1 MEPTGLAYIAVGLI
15 LGSIIGWI
23 LSSQKMNIKIIRS
36 EERLAANME
45 GKDTMRAEFQSMAV
59 EVAKDS
65 NAAFLVLAEQRL
77 GKVHAETEKDLEAR
91 KREVNDLVAPIK
103 EQLEKLSKSNS
114 DLENNRIGAYEG
126 IKRHLD
132 NLDRNTRSL
141 GIRADNLTE
150 ALTGSSQT
158 RGNWGEVK
166 LRRLLEIAG
175 MTEHVDFFE
184 QETTDNARPDF
195 VIRLPN
201 SGTIPVDSKAIGK
214 KFFEAIENAS
224 DDEKSLLI
232 MEHASGMRKT
242 AKKLGEKSYQD
253 KLEGNIDYVV
263 MWVPS
268 EALLAAA
275 FAADPD
281 LHEYALSN
289 SVLIATPVTML
300 ALLRTVAIYWQQQT
314 LADGAKEI
322 YDVSREMYK
331 RTQVFME
338 HVIKIGSNLDG
349 AGKAYNSAM
358 SSYQRRILP
367 QGKKL
372 EELQVSDTL
381 QSSLPAPVEFTNA
394 PGSES
399 EDS

>member
-1 MEPTGLAYIAVGLI
+1 MEITGLAYISLGLF
-15 LGSIIGWI
+15 LGGIIGWM
-23 LSSQKMNIKIIRS
+23 LSKEKMSTMIIRS
-36 EERLAANME
+36 EERLAANIE
-45 GKDTMRAEFQSMAV
+45 GKDTMRAEFQSMAL

-65 NAAFLVLAEQRL
+65 NAAFLDLAEQRL
-77 GKVHAETEKDLEAR
+77 GKVQAETEKDLVAR
-91 KREVNDLVAPIK
+91 KKEVDDLVSPLK
-103 EQLEKLSKSNS
+103 EQLEKLAKSNL
-114 DLENNRIGAYEG
+114 DLEKNRIGAYEG

-132 NLDRNTRSL
+132 NLDQNTRSL
-141 GIRADNLTE
+141 GLRADNLTE
-150 ALTGSSQT
+150 ALTGSSQS

-184 QETTDNARPDF
+184 QETTDDARPDF

-224 DDEKSLLI
+224 DDEKSELI
-232 MEHASGMRKT
+232 IEHASGMRKT
-242 AKKLGEKSYQD
+242 ARKLGEKSYHD
-253 KLEGNIDYVV
+253 KLEGDIDYVV

-281 LHEYALSN
+281 LHEYALSK

-300 ALLRTVAIYWQQQT
+300 ALLRTVAIYWQQQA

-331 RTQVFME
+331 RTEVFMR
-338 HVIKIGSNLDG
+338 HVMKIGSNLDN
-349 AGKAYNSAM
+349 AGKAYTAAM
-358 SSYQRRILP
+358 SSYENRILP
-367 QGKKL
+367 QGRKL
-372 EELQVSDTL
+372 ENLQVSGTL
-381 QSSLPAPVEFTNA
+381 QSSLPEPQELTNI
-394 PGSES
+394 PDSNS
-399 EDS
+399 EDY